1 VPSVPAVLTNL
12 EGHADF
18 DVRPHPAVEPGFT
31 AVVRVRDEAQS
42 LPWVLPPLL
51 QAVERVILVDN
62 LSIDGTPD
70 VAREVA
76 EREGAAGRLEVLDY
90 PFAVARCGAEHLATP
105 ETSVH
110 SLAYFYNWSFSHV
123 RTGYALKWDGDMV
136 LTGAAVA
143 ALRDLSWQLE
153 AARVVVRVPRLPLY
167 VASDRL
173 AYLDTGLRNCE
184 AWAWPNGGRPRFVKA
199 MEWELPL
206 WEPDARSIVLPERS
220 CFELKHLGAD
230 EFGHWTD
237 TGFDRSARTQRK
249 RREWEVF
256 KAIEAGGE
264 LPPGVEAIEAPAGRH
279 VIDYTSS
286 IVTGSSSS
294 SRTPRNSV

>member
-1 VPSVPAVLTNL
+1 VA
-12 EGHADF
+12 
-18 DVRPHPAVEPGFT
+18 FT
-31 AVVRVRDEAQS
+31 AVLRVRDEAPS

-51 QAVERVILVDN
+51 RAVERLVVVDN
-62 LSIDGTPD
+62 GSTDGTAD

-76 EREGAAGRLEVLDY
+76 EREDAAERLEIHEY
-90 PFAVARCGAEHLATP
+90 PHRISRCGAEHLATP

-123 RTGYALKWDGDMV
+123 RTSYALKWDGDMV
-136 LTGAAVA
+136 LTDPAVA

-153 AARVVVRVPRLPLY
+153 AARVVVRIPRVPLY
-167 VASDRL
+167 VESDRL

-184 AWAWPNGGRPRFVKA
+184 PWAWPNRPGHRFVKA
-199 MEWELPL
+199 LEWELPM
-206 WEPDARSIVLPERS
+206 WDPDIGSIVLPERS
-220 CFELKHLGAD
+220 CLELKHLGED

-237 TGFDRSARTQRK
+237 TDFTRSARTRRK
-249 RREWEVF
+249 RREWEVV
-256 KAIEAGGE
+256 KAIEAGGP
-264 LPPGVEAIEAPAGRH
+264 LPPGVEAIEAPAGHH

-294 SRTPRNSV
+294 SLTPRNSV